1 MTKIGSASIFVRSI
15 FRPSRAISMSQRI
28 RLMKLKP
35 QISTAMAMRRAP
47 TAKRLRTSS
56 PNQPD
61 THIPSQKRGIQG
73 RSL

>member
-15 FRPSRAISMSQRI
+15 FRPNSAIWMSQR
-28 RLMKLKP
+28 RKLMKLKP
-35 QISTAMAMRRAP
+35 QISTAMAMRRGE

-61 THIPSQKRGIQG
+61 MHIPSQKRGIQG